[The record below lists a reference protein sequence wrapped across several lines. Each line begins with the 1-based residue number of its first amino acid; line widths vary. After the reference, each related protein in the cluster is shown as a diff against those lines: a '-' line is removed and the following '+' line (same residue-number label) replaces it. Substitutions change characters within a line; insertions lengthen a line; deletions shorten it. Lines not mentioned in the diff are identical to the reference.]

1 MAQGAPPM
9 KWCRFQSGSDVA
21 YGMIEGDTV
30 TAVTGSPFESHARPR
45 GATAAPGSPERGG
58 AWGAPGAPHVSQVKL
73 LVPVIPP
80 TFYAAG
86 VNYREHVTEM
96 AHRRGVKPEFPPQAD
111 VGYRANNALIATDEP
126 IVIPKDAGD
135 QVQYEGE
142 LVVVIGKRCKRVSE
156 AEALDCVFGYTIGND
171 VSERAWQRGDRTFWR
186 GKNTDTFKPMGPW
199 IVTGLDPDA
208 LRVTIRL
215 NGKEMFTYAV
225 KDAIFG
231 VRTFISRMSQYLTLH
246 PGDVLWMGTDGATEN
261 MKDGDVVEVEI
272 PGIGT
277 LRNPVVRER

>member
-1 MAQGAPPM
+1 M
-9 KWCRFQSGSDVA
+9 KWCRFQSGGGGT
-21 YGMIEGDTV
+21 YGVIEGDTV
-30 TAVTGSPFESHARPR
+30 TEVTGSPFDA
-45 GATAAPGSPERGG
+45 
-58 AWGAPGAPHVSQVKL
+58 HVRTSTTVPLRAVKL

-96 AHRRGVKPEFPPQAD
+96 AHRRGEKPQFPPQAD
-111 VGYRANNALIATDEP
+111 VGYRASNALLPTDEP
-126 IVIPKDAGD
+126 IVIPKDATEE
-135 QVQYEGE
+135 VQYEGE

-156 AEALDCVFGYTIGND
+156 ADAHDCVFGYTIGND
-171 VSERAWQRGDRTFWR
+171 VSERAWQRGDRTLWR

-215 NGKEMFTYAV
+215 NGREMFSYAV

-231 VRTFISRMSQYLTLH
+231 VRQFISRMSQYLTLY

-261 MKDGDVVEVEI
+261 IKDGDLVEIEI
-272 PGIGT
+272 PGIGV

>member
-1 MAQGAPPM
+1 M
-9 KWCRFQSGSDVA
+9 KWCRFQSGADVA
-21 YGMIEGDTV
+21 YGVIEGDTV
-30 TAVTGSPFESHARPR
+30 TAVTGSPFESHTR
-45 GATAAPGSPERGG
+45 TANTVPLSR
-58 AWGAPGAPHVSQVKL
+58 VKL

-96 AHRRGVKPEFPPQAD
+96 AQRHGVKPEFPPQAD
-111 VGYRANNALIATDEP
+111 VGYRANNALIATEEP
-126 IVIPKDAGD
+126 IVIPKDATD

-171 VSERAWQRGDRTFWR
+171 VSERTWQRGDRTFWR
-186 GKNTDTFKPMGPW
+186 GKNTDTFKPMGPL

-225 KDAIFG
+225 
-231 VRTFISRMSQYLTLH
+231 FISRMSQYLTLH

-272 PGIGT
+272 PGIGV